1 MKNRFSM
8 GCNEIRH
15 WNRFTAFRVRSFSSK
30 GIHTDNSKRWQSSF
44 SSYDGNHSL
53 IFSYYCD
60 FPFYFSARHTVSILS
75 GIKKKKKKRLPIS
88 FVTTKLCLLK
98 IRIFHGMNFPCFIF
112 QKESLVIRSIL
123 FLLKPHLSLKRI
135 IFYCHNDR

>member
-1 MKNRFSM
+1 MRSGTETVLQHSGYVHFHLKEFILITPKDDSHPSHLM
-8 GCNEIRH
+8 MEI
-15 WNRFTAFRVRSFSSK
+15 TLSFSL
-30 GIHTDNSKRWQSSF
+30 ITVTFHFIFLLDTPYL
-44 SSYDGNHSL
+44 SYL
-53 IFSYYCD
+53 EE
-60 FPFYFSARHTVSILS
+60 
-75 GIKKKKKKRLPIS
+75 KKKKRLPIS